1 MEKAAN
7 SLHME
12 LWKTQ
17 NEIQQELEKLET
29 IVTRKNKSNDE
40 TSNLRDYNS
49 EQINNSY
56 QTFVN

>member
-1 MEKAAN
+1 
-7 SLHME
+7 ME